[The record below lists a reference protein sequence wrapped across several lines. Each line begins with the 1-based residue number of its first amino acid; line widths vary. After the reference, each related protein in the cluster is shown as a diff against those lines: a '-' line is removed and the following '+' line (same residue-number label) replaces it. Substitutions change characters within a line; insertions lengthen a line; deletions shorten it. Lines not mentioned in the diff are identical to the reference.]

1 MTHWLRLRSVRQKLL
16 AGVLLTTVSALLL
29 TTAALMAFDLRSYRD
44 VLSNDMRT
52 QAELIGRASA
62 AALQFDDPKAVSA
75 NLGLLQVRPRVRAAA
90 IYSAKGALFASY
102 VRGGGHFD
110 FPKLPDSSGLTTS
123 GDAMMIFERVVAN
136 GEILGSVFMLADYGL
151 YTRIARYAAIALGVT
166 LAALALS
173 LLLSL
178 WLQRIVT
185 RPIQEISELARNVVD
200 RRDYSVRAK
209 KISDDEV
216 GYLVEAFNDMLAEIE
231 RRTAAM
237 TQANQ
242 QLQREIAE
250 RERADSALRESEA
263 RYRSLVEGT
272 AQIIWVADAQGMIA
286 GPAPSWQ
293 AYTGQSNAEVQ
304 GEGWA
309 RALHPDDAHP
319 ALQAWRAA
327 IEAQSVFEY
336 EYRIRSRDGEYR
348 WFSVRGVPVR
358 RDDGTVREW
367 VRICSDIDG
376 RRRAEE
382 EVRRLNEMLEV
393 KVRERTAQLE
403 ETNRELEAFSYSVS
417 HDLRAPVRAVDGFS
431 QALIE
436 DYGDHADEGMRR
448 YMDRIRSAAQHMGQ
462 LIDDLLNLSRISRV
476 ELNMLE
482 VDLSTIVRQVL
493 KSLQQQEPKHKVE
506 ATIWDDVVAHGDPRL
521 LRVVFEN
528 LLGNAWKFTS
538 KAEHPKIE
546 FGVLHEGQR
555 SVYFV
560 RDNGA
565 GFDMAHSAKLFG
577 AFQRLHA
584 VSDFPG
590 TGIGLAT
597 VQRVIHRHGG
607 RIWAHAQPG
616 KGATLYFTLES
627 DATPAM
633 GRKEEA

>member
-1 MTHWLRLRSVRQKLL
+1 MTRWLRLRSVRTKLL
-16 AGVLLTTVSALLL
+16 AGVLLTTVSALLVA
-29 TTAALMAFDLRSYRD
+29 TGALMVFDLRSYQD

-62 AALQFDDPKAVSA
+62 AALNFDDPKAAAA

-90 IYSAKGALFASY
+90 IYNAKGAFFASY

-110 FPKLPDSSGLTTS
+110 FPKLPDSAGLATS
-123 GDAMMIFERVVAN
+123 GDTMTIFERIVAN
-136 GEILGSVFMLADYGL
+136 GEILGSVYLVADYGL
-151 YTRIARYAAIALGVT
+151 YRRVARYAVIALGVT
-166 LAALALS
+166 AAALVLS

-178 WLQRIVT
+178 WLQRMLT
-185 RPIQEISELARNVVD
+185 QPIQEISDLARHVVD

-209 KISDDEV
+209 KMSDDEI

-231 RRTAAM
+231 HRTSAM
-237 TQANQ
+237 AEANQ
-242 QLQREIAE
+242 QLQREMAE
-250 RERADSALRESEA
+250 RERADRALRESEA

-272 AQIIWVADAQGMIA
+272 AQIIWVADERGMIA

-293 AYTGQSNAEVQ
+293 AYTGQSDAEVQ

-309 RALHPDDAHP
+309 KALHPDDAGP
-319 ALQAWRAA
+319 ALQAWRSA

-336 EYRIRSRDGEYR
+336 EYRIRSRNGAYR

-358 RDDGTVREW
+358 REDGTIREW
-367 VRICSDIDG
+367 VRICSDIDD

-382 EVRRLNEMLEV
+382 EIRRLNETLEV

-436 DYGDHADEGMRR
+436 DYADRADEGMRR
-448 YMDRIRSAAQHMGQ
+448 YLDRIRSATQHMGQ

-476 ELNMLE
+476 ELNKLE
-482 VDLSTIVRQVL
+482 VDLSTIVRQVA
-493 KSLQQQEPKHKVE
+493 KSLQQREPERKVDVM
-506 ATIWDDVVAHGDPRL
+506 IWDDVAANGDPRL

-538 KAEHPKIE
+538 KTEQANIE
-546 FGVLHEGQR
+546 FGVLHEAQR
-555 SVYFV
+555 TVYFV

-565 GFDMAHSAKLFG
+565 GFDMAHAEKLFG
-577 AFQRLHA
+577 AFHRLHA
-584 VSDFPG
+584 VSEFPG

-616 KGATLYFTLES
+616 KGATLYFTLAS
-627 DATPAM
+627 GAASAM
-633 GRKEEA
+633 GREHEV

>member
-1 MTHWLRLRSVRQKLL
+1 MTSWLRLRSVRKKLL
-16 AGVLLTTVSALLL
+16 AGVLLTTVSALLV
-29 TTAALMAFDLRSYRD
+29 TTGALMAFDLRSYQD

-62 AALQFDDPKAVSA
+62 AALNFDDPKAAAA

-90 IYSAKGALFASY
+90 IYNAKGALFASY

-110 FPKLPDSSGLTTS
+110 FPKLPDSAGMTTA
-123 GDAMMIFERVVAN
+123 GDAMTIFERVIAN
-136 GEILGSVFMLADYGL
+136 GEILGSVYLLADYGI
-151 YTRIARYAAIALGVT
+151 YRRVARYAAVALGVT
-166 LAALALS
+166 AAALLLS

-178 WLQRIVT
+178 WLQRVVT
-185 RPIQEISELARNVVD
+185 QPIQEISELARHVVD
-200 RRDYSVRAK
+200 QRDYSVRAK
-209 KISDDEV
+209 KLSDDEI

-231 RRTAAM
+231 HRTRAM
-237 TQANQ
+237 ADANQ

-250 RERADSALRESEA
+250 RERADRALRESEA

-272 AQIIWVADAQGMIA
+272 AQIIWVADAHGRIA

-293 AYTGQSNAEVQ
+293 TYTGQSDAEVQ

-309 RALHPDDAHP
+309 KALHPDDAGA
-319 ALQAWRAA
+319 ALEAWHSAV
-327 IEAQSVFEY
+327 EAQSVFEY

-358 RDDGTVREW
+358 REDGTIREW
-367 VRICSDIDG
+367 VRVCTDMDD

-382 EVRRLNEMLEV
+382 EIRRLNEGLEV

-436 DYGDHADEGMRR
+436 DYADRADAGMRR
-448 YMDRIRSAAQHMGQ
+448 YLERIRSASQHMGQ

-476 ELNMLE
+476 ELNTVE
-482 VDLSTIVRQVL
+482 ADLSAMVRQVA
-493 KSLQQQEPKHKVE
+493 KTLQQQEPERKVE
-506 ATIWDDVVAHGDPRL
+506 LTIWDDVIARGDPRL

-538 KAEHPKIE
+538 KAKQPKIE

-565 GFDMAHSAKLFG
+565 GFDMAHAEKLFG
-577 AFQRLHA
+577 AFHRLHA
-584 VSDFPG
+584 VSEFPG

-607 RIWAHAQPG
+607 RIWAHSQPG
-616 KGATLYFTLES
+616 KGATLYFTLGSGAASAAERERE
-627 DATPAM
+627 
-633 GRKEEA
+633 G